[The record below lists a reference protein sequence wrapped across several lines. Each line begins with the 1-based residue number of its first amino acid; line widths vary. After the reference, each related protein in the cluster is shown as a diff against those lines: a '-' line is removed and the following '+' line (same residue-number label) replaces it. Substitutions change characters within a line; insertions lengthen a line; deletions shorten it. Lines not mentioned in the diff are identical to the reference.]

1 MRRRIVFAIVV
12 GSLIFG
18 ALNFPAIS
26 DVTADLLFV
35 ETDGNAIAPVNTVDA
50 APGDTL
56 RVPVQTSNDEPLTV
70 ATIAVPGVGSIALLR
85 TAAVPSL
92 GPGGS
97 VALVLALLGLG
108 SIGSRRRRPDR
119 GPAPPD
125 GEIVMH

>member
-92 GPGGS
+92 GPGAAWLSSWPCSAWDPSAADDAGPI
-97 VALVLALLGLG
+97 AG
-108 SIGSRRRRPDR
+108 RPR
-119 GPAPPD
+119 P
-125 GEIVMH
+125 MLRS